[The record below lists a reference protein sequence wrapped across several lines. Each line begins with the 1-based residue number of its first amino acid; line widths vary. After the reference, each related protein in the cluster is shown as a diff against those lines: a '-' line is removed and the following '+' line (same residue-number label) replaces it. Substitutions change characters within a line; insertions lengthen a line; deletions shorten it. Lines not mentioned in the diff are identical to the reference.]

1 MTKSSIKP
9 RFIVDNGETMLAYVT
24 IENRKM
30 VSYTTQPSKERSLV
44 DDAIEAS
51 KKCKLMGG
59 RLFPKK
65 ILNGSRKN
73 KEITREV
80 R

>member
-9 RFIVDNGETMLAYVT
+9 RFVVDNGETILAYVT

-30 VSYTTQPSKERSLV
+30 VSYTTQPPKDRSLI
-44 DDAIEAS
+44 DDAMEAWG
-51 KKCKLMGG
+51 KCKLMGG

-73 KEITREV
+73 KEVTR
-80 R
+80 